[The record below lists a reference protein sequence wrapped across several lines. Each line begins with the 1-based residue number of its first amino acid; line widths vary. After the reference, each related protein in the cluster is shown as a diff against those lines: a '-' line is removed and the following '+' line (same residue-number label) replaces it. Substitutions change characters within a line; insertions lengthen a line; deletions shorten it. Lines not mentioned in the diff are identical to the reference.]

1 MNDYFE
7 LGEHLD
13 WSDRGELYP
22 ATAAL
27 VKACQEHPDI
37 DFREVRFELQGGNR
51 TEFVVITA
59 GDGSVAEGNPGGIRR
74 RERLAISVN
83 PTHRVPIVV
92 LTLRKDFP
100 SLSHQHARAP
110 GKPRTLCLYEMVW
123 SAVETSWT
131 AERFLSRMFWW
142 LRESA
147 QLRLHRKDQP
157 LEQLFYMSPYQL
169 ILPANHAEYAKPAFG
184 KLSIQRVDEGQT
196 VTLKAVPADE
206 ACGSKSVRMIA
217 IGVPAVD
224 TNAVATFPETLGALH
239 EQLVSWGSNLST
251 QLFESVF
258 DAIPEGIAPS
268 KGQGEGLLI
277 LVWVPRIRNGEVE
290 RPDVM
295 GYMVNASLFELASAM
310 DMLGPKN
317 ANGVHFR
324 VQLLDGRFG
333 AVWESFPVFPV
344 EIRPSLDANAARDL
358 SAIDPQ
364 EASFQGV
371 LAGVGALGGTLADI
385 WVRECWG
392 HWTFIDPD
400 QVLPHNLSRH
410 IAVDSYVGYRKALV
424 VQDIAKAIYPH
435 ESPLGAIVKSIVGE
449 GEDISKALS
458 AAQLVVD
465 VTTTF
470 EAPRGLALRDNVP
483 RTVSLFMTPSGLS
496 SEIGRAS
503 CRERVL

>member
-1 MNDYFE
+1 
-7 LGEHLD
+7 
-13 WSDRGELYP
+13 
-22 ATAAL
+22 
-27 VKACQEHPDI
+27 
-37 DFREVRFELQGGNR
+37 
-51 TEFVVITA
+51 
-59 GDGSVAEGNPGGIRR
+59 
-74 RERLAISVN
+74 
-83 PTHRVPIVV
+83 
-92 LTLRKDFP
+92 
-100 SLSHQHARAP
+100 
-110 GKPRTLCLYEMVW
+110 
-123 SAVETSWT
+123 
-131 AERFLSRMFWW
+131 
-142 LRESA
+142 
-147 QLRLHRKDQP
+147 
-157 LEQLFYMSPYQL
+157 
-169 ILPANHAEYAKPAFG
+169 
-184 KLSIQRVDEGQT
+184 
-196 VTLKAVPADE
+196 
-206 ACGSKSVRMIA
+206 
-217 IGVPAVD
+217 
-224 TNAVATFPETLGALH
+224 
-239 EQLVSWGSNLST
+239 
-251 QLFESVF
+251 
-258 DAIPEGIAPS
+258 
-268 KGQGEGLLI
+268 
-277 LVWVPRIRNGEVE
+277 
-290 RPDVM
+290 
-295 GYMVNASLFELASAM
+295 M

-435 ESPLGAIVKSIVGE
+435 ESPPGAIVKSIVGE

-496 SEIGRAS
+496 SVMIMEDTHRQQRVDALEGQYYRAILNNEWGASHLANHYGDRWVGGGCRDISVRMSNECIHLHAGILSRQLRQSAVKDDARLCVWTSDELSGAVAAHEVQLFAVTSVQTGGWTVKYDQGLVQKLKETRDFALPNETGGAILGVTDFKTRTIILVDVLPAPPDSEASPSHFIRGKQGQEDALEVVHRRTARVVDYVGEWHSHPPGCSARAS
-503 CRERVL
+503 AEDEKLLSSLHRKMSAEGLPAVMLIVSVDQINIVVR